1 MMHLYYSGFGSE
13 LVSIMF
19 DNIFKVLIIQHF
31 IFVGF
36 SIFLISRIGKIL
48 SRMLEALKKRG
59 GMQQIP
65 R

>member
-13 LVSIMF
+13 LVSMF
-19 DNIFKVLIIQHF
+19 DNTFKVLIIQHF
-31 IFVGF
+31 TFVGF

-48 SRMLEALKKRG
+48 SRMLEALKKREG
-59 GMQQIP
+59 IQQIP